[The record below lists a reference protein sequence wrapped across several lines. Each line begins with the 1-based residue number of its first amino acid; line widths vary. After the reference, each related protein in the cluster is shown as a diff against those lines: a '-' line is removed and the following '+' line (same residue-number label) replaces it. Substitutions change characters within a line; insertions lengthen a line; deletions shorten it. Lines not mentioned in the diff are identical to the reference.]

1 LSVADLIDA
10 TVGGRTLVFG
20 PIIGG
25 VLGWLASRKQGFSTS
40 SLLAVGI
47 NAVILTITA
56 IAILLLGGS

>member
-1 LSVADLIDA
+1 M
-10 TVGGRTLVFG
+10 FG